1 MRPNHLLKACIIGAA
16 LLAQP
21 LITQT
26 ALADSSPSNGSITV
40 TTNSYPNWFA
50 LEAQMEAINEATIS
64 AQTSGRVQS
73 IEVDVN
79 DYVNQGDLIIQ
90 LRNKQQ
96 KASVSQAKAGLNQ
109 AQAANTDA
117 QAQLKRATPLFK
129 QGSVSQGQYDSIKA
143 NAKAAAAQVKAAQA
157 ILDQAQEQLSYTE
170 IRAPYAGIVKDRL
183 VQVGESVNPGTPLM
197 TGLSLNELRA
207 VAHLPQRFITK
218 VNSQSQLKVKHG
230 DKTLDGKKVTVF
242 PFADSNSHSF
252 KIRVD
257 VNAEGAQLFPGMRVK
272 LMVPMGDTQAIR
284 VPASSIIRQG
294 EVSYVYVKNENG
306 YSLRQVRLGNEHQ
319 AEDSVKV
326 NVLAGLNNGETIA
339 QDAYAV
345 MAAQEI

>member
-1 MRPNHLLKACIIGAA
+1 MKPIHFFKACIVGSA
-16 LLAQP
+16 LLS
-21 LITQT
+21 QT
-26 ALADSSPSNGSITV
+26 VFANEGSVTV
-40 TTNSYPNWFA
+40 TNSSYPNWFA

-96 KASVSQAKAGLNQ
+96 KASVNQAKAGLSR

-117 QAQLKRATPLFK
+117 QSQLKRATPLFK

-143 NAKAAAAQVKAAQA
+143 NAKAAAAQVKAAKA
-157 ILDQAQEQLSYTE
+157 VLDQAKEQLSYTE
-170 IRAPYAGIVKDRL
+170 IRAPYAGIVKNRL
-183 VQVGESVNPGTPLM
+183 VEVGETVNPGTPLM

-207 VAHLPQRFITK
+207 VAHLPQRFIADVTA
-218 VNSQSQLKVKHG
+218 QSPIKVKHG
-230 DKTLDGKKVTVF
+230 DVSLDGKKVTIF

-257 VNAEGAQLFPGMRVK
+257 VNTQGAKLFPGMWVK
-272 LMVPMGDTQAIR
+272 LMVPMGETQAIR
-284 VPASSIIRQG
+284 VPLSSIIRQG
-294 EVSYVYVKNENG
+294 EVSYVYVQTETG
-306 YSLRQVRLGNEHQ
+306 YTLRQVRLGNEHQ
-319 AEDSVKV
+319 MDNSKQVD
-326 NVLAGLNNGETIA
+326 VLAGLKDGETIA

-345 MAAQEI
+345 MAAEEI